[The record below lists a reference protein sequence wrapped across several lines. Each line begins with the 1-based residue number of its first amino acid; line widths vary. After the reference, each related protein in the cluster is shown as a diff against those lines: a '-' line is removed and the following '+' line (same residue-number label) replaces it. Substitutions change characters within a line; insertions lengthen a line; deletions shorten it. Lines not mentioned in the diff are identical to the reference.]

1 MDYPHPYIA
10 VCLLDGC
17 NKVCKHCYRT
27 AIPSDHG
34 FKLEKSEALLSLD
47 DASSLGTA
55 CLFAG
60 GEPTMWQD
68 EDMDFFPFWHELRS
82 ASAGWHSCLL
92 ACYLEVGSSNKASLG
107 PYQDILARDMV
118 ASQKL
123 SDEHEFEELPNR
135 DILKR
140 MSVCGRSPNFFISWG
155 RRYYY
160 CIPHMGYDWF
170 SISELGHLDKDVM
183 ESFFQARP
191 IVKEIQKMSIF
202 DVLDKYRSSIKKN
215 VLKEIESMRESIRFA
230 GCSVC
235 LRLCREG
242 VLQDI
247 NQRLLN

>member
-1 MDYPHPYIA
+1 MAAISSASIA
-10 VCLLDGC
+10 TVLRFLPIMGLSSR
-17 NKVCKHCYRT
+17 KARLSWAWMMHL
-27 AIPSDHG
+27 P
-34 FKLEKSEALLSLD
+34 LALRASLPEENRQ
-47 DASSLGTA
+47 SGRMKIWIS
-55 CLFAG
+55 
-60 GEPTMWQD
+60 
-68 EDMDFFPFWHELRS
+68 FPFWHELRN

-215 VLKEIESMRESIRFA
+215 VLKEIESMRERIRFA

-242 VLQDI
+242 VL
-247 NQRLLN
+247 